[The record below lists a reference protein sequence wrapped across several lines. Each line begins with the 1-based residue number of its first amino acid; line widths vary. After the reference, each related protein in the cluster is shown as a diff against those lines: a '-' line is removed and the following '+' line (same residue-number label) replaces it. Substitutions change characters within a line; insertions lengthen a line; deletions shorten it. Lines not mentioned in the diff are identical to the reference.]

1 MKIVN
6 LLFATM
12 ALVGASTAA
21 KAEILNGY
29 WHTDSNEQAAPLG
42 RGHVIGIIVPDY
54 SESHF
59 VGFYMFCSPSSRVVV
74 VSQDTGDPA
83 RPLNTRVPLLID
95 GRKTVLPARP
105 EFNEAVDSWILDAT
119 IGYASPT
126 ARAIVAAKTLGL
138 AGDPMTER
146 LPTAKY
152 QTVMDKWARN
162 CGLR

>member
-6 LLFATM
+6 LLFAAV
-12 ALVGASTAA
+12 ALVGASPAA

-42 RGHVIGIIVPDY
+42 RGHIIGIIVPDY

-59 VGFYMFCSPSSRVVV
+59 VAFYMFCSPSSRVVV
-74 VSQDTGDPA
+74 VSQDTGDSA
-83 RPLNTRVPLLID
+83 RPIVTKVPLLID
-95 GRKTVLPARP
+95 GRKTVLLARS
-105 EFNEAVDSWILDAT
+105 EFNEAVDSWVLDAT
-119 IGYASPT
+119 VGYASTT

-152 QTVMDKWARN
+152 QTAMDRWAKN